1 MMVLTVAGC
10 SVEVLKARVTDF
22 ETAFATR
29 SPLAMVKLTLVIWPP
44 VVIAPEVTP
53 DETKSILV
61 EILIPEALPVVTP
74 PIVTPL
80 RVTVIAPGAMPE
92 AQA

>member
-10 SVEVLKARVTDF
+10 IVDVLKARVTDF

-29 SPLAMVKLTLVIWPP
+29 SPLAMLKLTLVIWPP

-61 EILIPEALPVVTP
+61 ETLIPEVLPVTP

-80 RVTVIAPGAMPE
+80 RVMVIAPGEMPE